1 MNNYFQLTENE
12 QRLVLQQSAAR
23 YGLPPQ
29 AIEKDLW
36 VSTIL
41 QIVFTLPFA
50 EKIIFKGG
58 TSLSKVWHLID
69 RFSEDIDLAVDRS
82 LFDFE
87 GDLTKKQIKKLRKAS
102 SLFVKD
108 EFTPALESALEKYGL
123 NNLCSVK
130 PEPDGEGD
138 STYPEPRKIFVSYKS
153 VWPDPLAYL
162 SPIVMLEIGAR
173 SLLEPHENTHICS
186 MVESLFPTIQ
196 TTIVDSEVAT
206 ALASKTFLEKVFL
219 LHELFSVEGHGEI
232 ANRKSRHLYD
242 LSRMMDKDFALSAI
256 DDDALWE
263 SIRHHREIFTSV
275 SGMDYTPDIR
285 KRLVLVPRENIIT
298 AWESDYKS
306 MCTSMIYGEKPSF
319 NQLIE
324 RMRELESRFLQ
335 S

>member
-1 MNNYFQLTENE
+1 M
-12 QRLVLQQSAAR
+12 
-23 YGLPPQ
+23 
-29 AIEKDLW
+29 
-36 VSTIL
+36 
-41 QIVFTLPFA
+41 
-50 EKIIFKGG
+50 
-58 TSLSKVWHLID
+58 
-69 RFSEDIDLAVDRS
+69 AVDRS

-108 EFTPALESALEKYGL
+108 EFTPALELALEKYGL
-123 NNLCSVK
+123 NNLCSVD
-130 PEPDGEGD
+130 PEPNGEGD

-173 SLLEPHENTHICS
+173 SLLEPHENTHIRR

-232 ANRKSRHLYD
+232 ADRKSRHLYD